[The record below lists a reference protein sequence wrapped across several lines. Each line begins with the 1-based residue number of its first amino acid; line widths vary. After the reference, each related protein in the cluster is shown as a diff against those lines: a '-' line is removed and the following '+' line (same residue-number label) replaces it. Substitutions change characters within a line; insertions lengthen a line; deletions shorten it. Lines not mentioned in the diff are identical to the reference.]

1 MPQYGSLSRDQSSR
15 MWLGCTQ
22 EAQKALGAI
31 CLLSKLLEGKH
42 HDNIDE
48 NWIDKACPTG
58 LVELWQQNDAPNN
71 KMRRM
76 SEDGGYR
83 ATLTASFPD
92 QAQYVRLVLPGLT
105 ALTVKAPFFFFFL
118 SSLVYKHS
126 YLLINV
132 SLKSHYSKYRLTLC
146 TGQRVG
152 CREGGEGEWRGTP
165 RKNTLKKP
173 NIAFPSTTKAFNK
186 PWWSPPFNQRVS

>member
-1 MPQYGSLSRDQSSR
+1 

-31 CLLSKLLEGKH
+31 CLLSKLLEGEH

-48 NWIDKACPTG
+48 HWIDIACPTG

-92 QAQYVRLVLPGLT
+92 QAQYMRLVLPGLT
-105 ALTVKAPFFFFFL
+105 ALTVKAPFF
-118 SSLVYKHS
+118 
-126 YLLINV
+126 
-132 SLKSHYSKYRLTLC
+132 C
-146 TGQRVG
+146 Q
-152 CREGGEGEWRGTP
+152 
-165 RKNTLKKP
+165 
-173 NIAFPSTTKAFNK
+173 A
-186 PWWSPPFNQRVS
+186 